1 MDDVDGI
8 SLEPG
13 NLWLQPG
20 GGHGHVCMGMGMGIP
35 RKELLGMGWCS
46 PEVYLIVG
54 NVCTKNAAVLAPVK
68 WILGTMYRYRDGWWA
83 PTVSVRKYMGA

>member
-8 SLEPG
+8 SWSPAMSA
-13 NLWLQPG
+13 Q
-20 GGHGHVCMGMGMGIP
+20 VVMGMCMGMGIP

-54 NVCTKNAAVLAPVK
+54 RLVGNVQKNAAVLAPVK

-83 PTVSVRKYMGA
+83 PTVPVRKYMDA

>member
-8 SLEPG
+8 PLEPG
-13 NLWLQPG
+13 NLWLQP

-46 PEVYLIVG
+46 PEVYLIAG
-54 NVCTKNAAVLAPVK
+54 NVQRTPPC
-68 WILGTMYRYRDGWWA
+68 
-83 PTVSVRKYMGA
+83 